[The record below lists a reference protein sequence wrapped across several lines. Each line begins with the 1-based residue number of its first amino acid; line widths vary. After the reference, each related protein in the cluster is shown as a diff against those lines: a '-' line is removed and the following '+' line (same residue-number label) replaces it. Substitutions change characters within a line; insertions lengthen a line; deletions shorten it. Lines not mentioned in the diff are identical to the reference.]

1 MFDWLTQEISNSPWT
16 YLLVFVAAGGD
27 VLLPLIPS
35 EAVVIAAGV
44 VTARGGLSLW
54 LLIPATMAGAMVG
67 DNAAYWLGRR
77 AGDPIVHRVMR
88 GEQGQGRLRWAERA
102 MRRHGSVVLVAARF
116 IPGGR
121 TVSTL
126 AAGTLELPW
135 RIMLA
140 ADAVA
145 ALLWALYA
153 TMLGYLG
160 GETFQHSSWKPIVL
174 ALGVALL
181 VSAVVEL
188 WRRRQRRRGLDVLG
202 DPIAGCEPRGRSRSA
217 VA

>member
-1 MFDWLTQEISNSPWT
+1 MFDWLTHQISDSPWT
-16 YLLVFVAAGGD
+16 YLVVFLAAGGD

-35 EAVVIAAGV
+35 ETVVITAGV
-44 VTARGGLSLW
+44 VAAKGGLSLW
-54 LLIPATMAGAMVG
+54 LLLPVTMAGAIVG
-67 DNAAYWLGRR
+67 DNLAYWLGRR
-77 AGDPIVHRVMR
+77 AGDPVLHRLMG
-88 GEQGQGRLRWAERA
+88 GEQGQVRLRWAERA
-102 MRRHGSVVLVAARF
+102 MRRHGAVVLIAARF

-145 ALLWALYA
+145 ALLWALYVSL
-153 TMLGYLG
+153 LGYLG
-160 GETFQHSSWKPIVL
+160 GEAFRRSSWKPIAVAL
-174 ALGVALL
+174 AGALL
-181 VSAVVEL
+181 VSLLAEL

-202 DPIAGCEPRGRSRSA
+202 DPLPREM
-217 VA
+217 VKT

>member
-1 MFDWLTQEISNSPWT
+1 MFDWLTHQISDSPWT
-16 YLLVFVAAGGD
+16 YLLVFFAAGGD

-44 VTARGGLSLW
+44 VAAHGGLSLW
-54 LLIPATMAGAMVG
+54 LLIPATMLGAMAG
-67 DNAAYWLGRR
+67 DNLVYWLGRE
-77 AGDPIVHRVMR
+77 AGDPIVRRLAH
-88 GEQGQGRLRWAERA
+88 GERNTARLRWAERA
-102 MRRHGSVVLVAARF
+102 MRRHGALVLIVARF

-126 AAGTLELPW
+126 SAGTLELPW

-140 ADAVA
+140 ADAFA

-153 TMLGYLG
+153 SMLGYLG
-160 GETFQHSSWKPIVL
+160 GEAFQRSSWKPIVVAL
-174 ALGVALL
+174 AAALL
-181 VSAVVEL
+181 VSLVVEL

-202 DPIAGCEPRGRSRSA
+202 DPLAGAARDDARRS
-217 VA
+217 VV